1 MGEEEAEQKEE
12 VRKGEQKLRC
22 KWRGRRNFEVKKG
35 KKKERGWWGDGE
47 KKLEEK
53 RIRRMKK

>member
-1 MGEEEAEQKEE
+1 MEREEK
-12 VRKGEQKLRC
+12 
-22 KWRGRRNFEVKKG
+22 FEVKKG